1 MQTAQWIIR
10 KYLRQRITVCVV
22 IAVCAFAATLGTR
35 FISQRAINQNQ
46 LSSLTKH
53 SIDRMD
59 TLLQPLET
67 KRAEMLALVGQPC
80 EAIHLP
86 LRKLAVTLQTVRS
99 IALVKSG
106 QLYCSSALGKRDV
119 PVHTLQA
126 QLPSR
131 TPLLQLTTDHSL
143 LKGTPILIQW
153 FPASA
158 DGKDGVLASLN
169 IDLISNIIL
178 ETSPPL
184 ISDMSLNVDTLY
196 YQHDTGITR
205 KLMSSNEKIYTQR
218 SSHFPYS
225 ISVLSPGPERLAF
238 ENLVSEL
245 PLAIIMSVL
254 FTWIAWLVTAG
265 RLSFTREINMG
276 IAGKEFSL
284 YCQPQMDARTQRCT
298 GVEILLRWHNPRVGW
313 IEPDVFIPIVE
324 TQQLIIPLTCYVI
337 DETAQRLHLFPQDPH
352 FQIGINVAA
361 PHFKNGRLL
370 QDLHRHWF
378 SVSPLQQLTVELT
391 ERDALHDV
399 NYQMRS
405 ELGNHRIK
413 LAIDD
418 FGTGNSSLSWLEML
432 RPDVLKID
440 KSFTKAI
447 GTDAVNSTVT
457 DLIIALGQRLNIELV
472 AEGVETP
479 EQASYL
485 QQHGV
490 HLLQGYWFAQPMRL
504 EAFPQWL
511 AERENP
517 TMSPVDHGA
526 DK

>member
-1 MQTAQWIIR
+1 MRNAQWVIR
-10 KYLRQRITVCVV
+10 KYLRQRIAVCVIV
-22 IAVCAFAATLGTR
+22 AVCAFAITLGTR
-35 FISQRAINQNQ
+35 FISQRGINQNQ
-46 LSSLTKH
+46 IDSLIRH

-59 TLLQPLET
+59 TLLIPLQT
-67 KRAEMLALVGQPC
+67 QRAEMLALVGQPC

-86 LRKLAVTLQTVRS
+86 LRKLAVALQTVRS

-119 PVHTLQA
+119 AIHSLQA

-131 TPLLQLTTDHSL
+131 TPLLELTTDHSL

-178 ETSPPL
+178 ESSPPL
-184 ISDMSLNVDTLY
+184 IDQMSLNVGKLY
-196 YQHDTGITR
+196 FQHETGITDR
-205 KLMSSNEKIYTQR
+205 LVSANDKIYSQQSAR
-218 SSHFPYS
+218 FPFS
-225 ISVLSPGPERLAF
+225 ISVLSPGPERLALQ
-238 ENLVSEL
+238 NLLSEL

-265 RLSFTREINMG
+265 RLSFTREISMG
-276 IAGKEFSL
+276 IARKEFSL
-284 YCQPQMDARTQRCT
+284 YCQPQMDARMQRCI

-324 TQQLIIPLTCYVI
+324 TQNLIIPLTRYVI
-337 DETAQRLHLFPQDPH
+337 SETAQRLHLFPQDPN

-361 PHFKNGRLL
+361 AHFKNGRLL
-370 QDLHRHWF
+370 QDLQPYWF
-378 SVSPLQQLTVELT
+378 NFQPIQQLTVELT
-391 ERDALHDV
+391 EREALHDV

-405 ELGNHRIK
+405 ELGNQQIK

-432 RPDVLKID
+432 HPDVLKID
-440 KSFTKAI
+440 KSFTQAI

-490 HLLQGYWFAQPMRL
+490 HLLQGYWFAHPMRI
-504 EAFPQWL
+504 EEFPQWL
-511 AERENP
+511 AEREQ
-517 TMSPVDHGA
+517 
-526 DK
+526 

>member
-10 KYLRQRITVCVV
+10 KYLRQRIAVCMI
-22 IAVCAFAATLGTR
+22 IAVCAFAITLGAR

-46 LSSLTKH
+46 IDSLTRH
-53 SIDRMD
+53 SIERMD
-59 TLLQPLET
+59 TLLYPLET
-67 KRAEMLALVGQPC
+67 RRADMLALVGQPC

-86 LRKLAVTLQTVRS
+86 LRKLAVALQTVRS

-106 QLYCSSALGKRDV
+106 QLYCSSALGNRDV
-119 PVHTLQA
+119 PVHSLQA
-126 QLPSR
+126 QLPSS
-131 TPLLQLTTDHSL
+131 TPLLQLTIDHSL

-158 DGKDGVLASLN
+158 DGRDGVLASLN

-178 ETSPPL
+178 ESSPPL
-184 ISDMSLNVDTLY
+184 ISGMSLNVGQQY
-196 YQHDTGITR
+196 YQHATGITGQ
-205 KLMSSNEKIYTQR
+205 LGHSNDKAYTQH
-218 SSHFPYS
+218 SSHFPFS
-225 ISVLSPGPERLAF
+225 ISALSPGPSRLAF
-238 ENLVSEL
+238 QSLLSEL

-265 RLSFTREINMG
+265 RLSFAREINMG

-284 YCQPQMDARTQRCT
+284 YCQPQMDARLQRCT

-324 TQQLIIPLTCYVI
+324 TQNLIIPLTRYVI
-337 DETAQRLHLFPQDPH
+337 SETAQKLHLFPQDPN

-370 QDLHRHWF
+370 QDLHKYWF
-378 SVSPLQQLTVELT
+378 NVRPIQQLTVELT
-391 ERDALHDV
+391 EREALHDV

-405 ELGNHRIK
+405 ELGNQQIK

-432 RPDVLKID
+432 HPDILKID

-447 GTDAVNSTVT
+447 GTDSVNSTVT

-479 EQASYL
+479 DQARYL

-490 HLLQGYWFAQPMRL
+490 HMLQGYWFAQPMRL
-504 EAFPQWL
+504 EEFPKWL
-511 AERENP
+511 ALQETPDE
-517 TMSPVDHGA
+517 
-526 DK
+526 